1 MLAIFVREWRASFTG
16 MVGYIVT
23 AVTVAFFGLYWF
35 NYNLYGQSPDFGIV
49 LYSSTIL
56 LLFVLPAVT
65 MRSFADER
73 RSKTDQLLLT
83 APVSIP
89 AIVGGKYLAQLA
101 VFGVP
106 CAVAAVLPLLLAPFG
121 PVLFVNAYAALFAYC
136 LLAAACI
143 AVGTWV
149 SAVTENQIVAYLATF
164 GLLLL
169 AYLSS
174 GIRTLFT
181 VGDGTAL
188 LAFCAVLIAAAFTVG
203 FVCKSVLAG
212 CAVFAAG
219 AAVLAALFWARPAW
233 LVAAFSAAL
242 QACDLFAPF
251 EGFVGGLFSVGGV
264 VYYLSVIAL
273 FLFLTGQTLEKRRW
287 S

>member
-1 MLAIFVREWRASFTG
+1 MLAIFKREWRAYFTG
-16 MVGYIVT
+16 MVGFIVT
-23 AVTVAFFGLYWF
+23 AVTAAFLALYWF
-35 NYNLYGQSPDFGIV
+35 NYNLYGRSPDFGIV

-56 LLFVLPAVT
+56 MLFVLPAVS
-65 MRSFADER
+65 MRSFADDR
-73 RSKTDQLLLT
+73 RNKTDQLLLT

-106 CAVAAVLPLLLAPFG
+106 CAVAAVMPLLLAPFG
-121 PVLFVNAYAALFAYC
+121 EVLFVNAYASLFAWC

-143 AVGTWV
+143 AAGTWV
-149 SAVTENQIVAYLATF
+149 SAITENQIVAYLATF

-169 AYLSS
+169 AYLST
-174 GIRTLFT
+174 GIRSLFT
-181 VGDGTAL
+181 VGDASAL
-188 LAFCAVLIAAAFTVG
+188 LAFAAVLLALCLTVG
-203 FVCKSVLAG
+203 FVCKSV
-212 CAVFAAG
+212 AAG
-219 AAVLAALFWARPAW
+219 AAVLAAGAALLAALFWLRPAW
-233 LVAAFSAAL
+233 LVSAFSAVLTAL
-242 QACDLFAPF
+242 DLFGPF
-251 EGFVGGLFSVGGV
+251 EGFVGGMFSLGGI

>member
-1 MLAIFVREWRASFTG
+1 MLAIFKREWRACFTG
-16 MVGYIVT
+16 MVGFIVA
-23 AVTVAFFGLYWF
+23 AVTTAFLGLYWF
-35 NYNLYGQSPDFGIV
+35 NYNLYGQSPDFSYV
-49 LYSSTIL
+49 LYASNIL

-65 MRSFADER
+65 MRSFADDR
-73 RSKTDQLLLT
+73 RSRTDQLLLT

-101 VFGVP
+101 VFAVP
-106 CAVAAVLPLLLAPFG
+106 CAAAALMPLLLAPFG
-121 PVLFVNAYAALFAYC
+121 PVLLVNAYASLFAYC

-169 AYLSS
+169 AYLST

-181 VGDGTAL
+181 VGDASSLIAFIVVL
-188 LAFCAVLIAAAFTVG
+188 LAAAFTVG

-212 CAVFAAG
+212 AAVFAAG
-219 AAVLAALFWARPAW
+219 AALLSVLFWLRPAW
-233 LVAAFSAAL
+233 LVAAFSAVLEAL
-242 QACDLFAPF
+242 DLFGPF
-251 EGFVGGLFSVGGV
+251 AGFAGGMFSIGGI